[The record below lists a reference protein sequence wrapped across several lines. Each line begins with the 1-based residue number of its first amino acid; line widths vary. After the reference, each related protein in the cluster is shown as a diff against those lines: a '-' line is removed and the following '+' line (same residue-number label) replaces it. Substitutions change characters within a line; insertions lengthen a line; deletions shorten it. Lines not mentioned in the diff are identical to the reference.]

1 MCLQRNQSMCL
12 IAHAN
17 NEGCRMSAMQPRSLE
32 IPLLCFR
39 DQKVAEDLD
48 ARD

>member
-1 MCLQRNQSMCL
+1 MCL
-12 IAHAN
+12 IVRAN
-17 NEGCRMSAMQPRSLE
+17 NADSRMSAMQPRAVQFSE

>member
-1 MCLQRNQSMCL
+1 MCF
-12 IAHAN
+12 IARMN
-17 NEGCRMSAMQPRSLE
+17 NADGRMSAMQRRAVQFLE

-39 DQKVAEDLD
+39 DQKIAEDLD